1 MQIIVNGES
10 RDAADA
16 ATVATVI
23 DALGLSGQRC
33 AAELNGDIVP
43 RSSWGE
49 RKLVD
54 GDRIEIVRAIGGG

>member
-10 RDAADA
+10 RDSADA
-16 ATVATVI
+16 ATIATVI
-23 DALGLSGQRC
+23 EALGLSGQRC

-49 RKLVD
+49 RVLVS
-54 GDRIEIVRAIGGG
+54 GDRLEVVRAIGGG